1 MKTKLKSLKLFAVG
15 LLVLTAIFT
24 PLLLSTPRA
33 YADYAEQSFY
43 FIATGYQEVTIEVVD
58 EDGNVTYETITFY
71 VTATEE
77 DIIEN
82 FTVGI
87 ENIQIVVGEELDIIS
102 QISWDSNVISY
113 VYVDDSNVDLETA
126 GTYNVTII
134 VTPNPEL
141 TITRPTPDTDYDN
154 EEDTDTESEAVD
166 NESENDGTDYEPE
179 EPDNDITIDIEVE
192 VIPDPEAE
200 DTTDE
205 DDTEEATGDNNTAET
220 PDNSN
225 NASTN
230 NPTPDTPNNTP
241 APPNNNTGGGNNNN
255 NNNNT
260 PPPSGTNPPTP
271 PTCTDRWV
279 VTRPAQPAV
288 AGTPAVYEYQPGRVV
303 FVSQP
308 GGEQFDTM
316 AEYQTWVMNG
326 GHSTS
331 VSSGNL
337 PGTWVQTSPAITG
350 TPAVP
355 EQGHWICD

>member
-1 MKTKLKSLKLFAVG
+1 MMKTKSKSLKLFAVG
-15 LLVLTAIFT
+15 LLILTAIFT

-33 YADYAEQSFY
+33 YADNTEQSFY

-87 ENIQIVVGEELDIIS
+87 EDIQIVIGEELDIIS
-102 QISWDSNVISY
+102 QISWNSNVISY

-126 GTYNVTII
+126 GTYNVTVI

-141 TITRPTPDTDYDN
+141 TITRPAPDTDYDN
-154 EEDTDTESEAVD
+154 EDDADTESETVD
-166 NESENDGTDYEPE
+166 NEPY
-179 EPDNDITIDIEVE
+179 NDINIEIE
-192 VIPDPEAE
+192 IEIIPDPEAE

-205 DDTEEATGDNNTAET
+205 DNTEEPTDDNNTAET

-241 APPNNNTGGGNNNN
+241 VPPNNNTGGGNNNNNNNSSN

-279 VTRPAQPAV
+279 VTRPAQPAIEEV
-288 AGTPAVYEYQPGRVV
+288 WEQTPDQWMIQ
-303 FVSQP
+303 SQP
-308 GGEQFDTM
+308 GGELFNTQ
-316 AEYQTWVMNG
+316 AEFHQWVMNG
-326 GHSTS
+326 GVSTS
-331 VSSGNL
+331 NSTVNVG
-337 PGTWVQTSPAITG
+337 GQWVLVTPAS
-350 TPAVP
+350 PAVP
-355 EQGHWICD
+355 EQGHWVCD